1 MKITSCEWSPGS
13 GWIGL
18 PEAREATGG
27 VSTTLVLAFCDPAV
41 ADDPTPLK
49 QLSEAL
55 PSAAVV
61 GCSTAGQIQGGVVN
75 DVALSAT
82 IIDFDS
88 TQVTAEIVPI
98 EGIGASRTAGAQLSE
113 KLMADANG
121 VPASV
126 IVISDGLVV
135 NGTELM
141 AGMSESLP
149 PGVSVS
155 GGLAGDGSRFER
167 TWVSLNGSVDTDSVI
182 GIALWGENLKIG
194 HGSAGGWQP
203 FGPLRRI
210 TKSDASVLV
219 ELDGQPALGLYKSYL
234 GDKAEEL
241 PGSAL
246 LFPLRIVSP
255 DGAHDLVRTVLA
267 VDEEA
272 GTMQFAGDIPTG
284 WGAQLMRTT
293 VDRLVEGASEAAE
306 SSKLDL
312 PASDPTLA
320 LAVSCVGRRLVMGS
334 RTEEEAEACLEVLGA
349 NTVLTGFYS
358 YGEISPIDGFASL
371 HNQTMT
377 LTTLS
382 EVPA

>member
-1 MKITSCEWSPGS
+1 MKITTCEWNTQS
-13 GWIGL
+13 GWSNL
-18 PEAREATGG
+18 PPAREDNGG
-27 VSTTLVLAFCDPAV
+27 QATTLVLAFCDPAV
-41 ADDPTPLK
+41 ADNPAPLRELGDNFPT
-49 QLSEAL
+49 
-55 PSAAVV
+55 AAVV
-61 GCSTAGQIQGGVVN
+61 ACSTAGQIHGSVVN
-75 DVALSAT
+75 DVAVAAT

-88 TQVTAEIVPI
+88 TIVSAEIVPI
-98 EGIGASRTAGAQLSE
+98 EGIAASKSAGFDLSQR
-113 KLMADANG
+113 LMADANG

-135 NGTELM
+135 NGTALM
-141 AGMSESLP
+141 EGMSEGLP
-149 PGVSVS
+149 PGVPVS

-182 GIALWGENLKIG
+182 GIALWGSSLKVG

-203 FGPLRRI
+203 FGPIRRI
-210 TKSDASVLV
+210 TKSEGSVLE
-219 ELDGQPALGLYKSYL
+219 ELDGQAALGLYKSYL

-267 VDEEA
+267 VDEEN
-272 GTMQFAGDIPTG
+272 GSMQFAGDIPTG
-284 WGAQLMRTT
+284 WDAQLMRTT
-293 VDRLVEGASEAAE
+293 VDRLVEGASDAAE
-306 SSKLDL
+306 ASKLDL
-312 PASDPTLA
+312 PAADPALA

-334 RTEEEAEACLEVLGA
+334 RTEEEAEACLDVLGN

-377 LTTLS
+377 LTTIA